1 MEDYR
6 FTKKDPML
14 IWRNYRAMI
23 NDATLKDAA
32 LVSSIRKEYTFKSSL
47 LLLNAMAQRDAS
59 LKKYAD
65 EWNKEK
71 PSATD
76 LTSMENKYTATDG
89 ETLTGNTEYTLII
102 PDGATVTLENVGIMN
117 KIECRGDAKII
128 LANGSTNIITND
140 EGYGSAVYT
149 TADKTL
155 TISGEGTLY
164 AFGGQ
169 EGAGIGGNGD
179 IVIENGTIIAY
190 GGEFGAGIGSEM
202 FSLCGN
208 ITISGGQVVAV
219 GGTQSAGI
227 GSGQDGEC
235 GNILI
240 KSTVTKVAVNAG
252 EECDAH
258 IGAGV
263 GGSVGKVTIEDE
275 SKVTYDAE
283 DL

>member
-1 MEDYR
+1 
-6 FTKKDPML
+6 ML

-240 KSTVTKVAVNAG
+240 KSTVTKVAVKAG
-252 EECDAH
+252 EECDVH

-263 GGSVGKVTIEDE
+263 GGNVGTVTSEDN
-275 SKVTYDAE
+275 SKVIYNAE
-283 DL
+283 SL